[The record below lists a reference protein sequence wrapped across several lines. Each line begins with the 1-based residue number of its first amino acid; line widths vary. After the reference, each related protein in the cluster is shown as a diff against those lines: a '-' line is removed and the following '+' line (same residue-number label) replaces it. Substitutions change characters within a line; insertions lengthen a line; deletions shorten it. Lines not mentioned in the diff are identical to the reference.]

1 MNGRNKR
8 RIIERFV
15 HEIEEAFVN
24 VSKKKELRVTP
35 ETGWFI
41 TLKCLNFLSFILS
54 LYITGLGEK
63 SKKSSSPDIAG

>member
-8 RIIERFV
+8 QIIERFV

-35 ETGWFI
+35 ETG
-41 TLKCLNFLSFILS
+41 
-54 LYITGLGEK
+54 
-63 SKKSSSPDIAG
+63 